1 MSDGDQLPA
10 DPAALR
16 QSQLDAEEAHIE
28 ASRAPLLEHLAEL
41 RDRLLWS
48 IGSIVAGFALC
59 FAFAD
64 QIYAWLLVPYEQAV
78 KAVKGPDGLREMGLI
93 FTAPLEFF
101 LVKIKLA
108 LFGGI
113 CLSFPMIAYQVYR
126 FIAPG
131 LYSHERKAFTPFLV
145 VAPFLFTLGA
155 AMAYYLVMPMLM
167 QFSLRQELPAQ
178 AAGDVAVSYL
188 GRVADYTGTMTMLIL
203 GFGFCF
209 QLPVVMALLGRA
221 GIFTSKQMMEGA
233 RYAIVGIFAVAAVV
247 TPPDIFSQVALGIP
261 MCLLYFIGVWVVR
274 LGEKKQDAEDAAA
287 A

>member
-1 MSDGDQLPA
+1 MSDGNQLPV
-10 DPAALR
+10 DPLALK
-16 QSQLDAEEAHIE
+16 QAQLDAEEAAIE
-28 ASRAPLLEHLAEL
+28 STRAPLLEHLAEL

-48 IGSIVAGFALC
+48 IGSIVVGFAVC
-59 FAFAD
+59 FVFAE
-64 QIYAWLLVPYEQAV
+64 QIYSWLLVPYERAV
-78 KAVKGPDGLREMGLI
+78 LAVKGPAGLKDMGLI

-101 LVKIKLA
+101 IVKIKLA

-113 CLSFPMIAYQVYR
+113 CISFPMLAYQLYR

-131 LYSHERKAFTPFLV
+131 LYSHEKKAFTPFLI
-145 VAPFLFTLGA
+145 VAPILFTIGA

-167 QFSLRQELPAQ
+167 QFSLRQELPAG
-178 AAGDVAVSYL
+178 ASGDVAVSYL

-209 QLPVVMALLGRA
+209 QLPVVMALIGRA
-221 GIFTSKQMMEGA
+221 GLVSSKQMMEGA
-233 RYAIVGIFAVAAVV
+233 RYAIVAIFAIAAVV
-247 TPPDIFSQVALGIP
+247 TPPDIFSQIALGLP

-274 LGEKKQDAEDAAA
+274 LGEKQRDAEDAAA